1 VKNTEER
8 LIMNNRMRRLI
19 LFSLILVSISIMI
32 ATGMPAQARSEI
44 IMTITGEVT
53 NIKGMV
59 ITLDKTNIFYPA
71 IEIDIPDW
79 AIVGSKVSMSYYTKN
94 YKKYYYEIVKPGEK
108 CKVKET
114 IEKERKK
121 LN

>member
-1 VKNTEER
+1 
-8 LIMNNRMRRLI
+8 MNKKMRRPI
-19 LFSLILVSISIMI
+19 LFSLILVSISILI

-59 ITLDKTNIFYPA
+59 ITLDKAAIFYPA
-71 IEIDIPDW
+71 IEIDVPDW
-79 AIVGSKVSMSYYTKN
+79 AIKGVKVSMSYYTKN
-94 YKKYYYEIVKPGEK
+94 YKQYYYEIVKPGEK
-108 CKVKET
+108 FKVKET
-114 IEKERKK
+114 IERESKE